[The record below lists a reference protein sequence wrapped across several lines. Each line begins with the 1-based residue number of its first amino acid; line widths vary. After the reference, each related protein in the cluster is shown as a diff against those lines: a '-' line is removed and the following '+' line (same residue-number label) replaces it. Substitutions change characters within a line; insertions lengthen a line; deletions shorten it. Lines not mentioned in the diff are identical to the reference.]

1 MSSDVKSFMAPIPVI
16 TTRADGTPL
25 YCITFGVSDNETGG
39 AWHVTL
45 TFDVWAAFVD
55 ALRTHG
61 IDHALALAVA
71 PFAMLDQDVPE
82 EDERRI
88 RTTLLAMERYAPL
101 VAEKKEELLAF
112 SYSRLKFTRMTR
124 KRVAEIVSAI
134 LGEEVR
140 PDAWRKAVDT
150 WAKEKGLEKLDLP
163 HGRPRKRKPEK

>member
-1 MSSDVKSFMAPIPVI
+1 MTSDVKSFMAPIPII

-25 YCITFGVSDNETGG
+25 YCITFGVSDNETGVV
-39 AWHVTL
+39 WHVTL
-45 TFDVWAAFVD
+45 TFDAWATFVETI
-55 ALRTHG
+55 RTHG
-61 IDHALALAVA
+61 IDHALALAMA
-71 PFAMLDQDVPE
+71 PFAMLDQDLTE

-101 VAEKKEELLAF
+101 VAEKKDELLAF

-140 PDAWRKAVDT
+140 PDAWRKAVDK
-150 WAKEKGLEKLDLP
+150 WAHAQGLPKVDLVR
-163 HGRPRKRKPEK
+163 GRPKKRKSEK